1 MLSLLGIKEKDLVKY
16 KNGLSTL
23 TSSEKKKP
31 KVKAILKKD
40 YGTMSTEAFAAYVLE
55 DITLPCKEHLPEGI
69 ESFIEKD
76 LLKIAPHL
84 NLKEHKQFFAL
95 LFGGHVR
102 SIENS
107 AQGTIEKLLH
117 QSAELDTEMH
127 YENNYVLYPEIH
139 DISQLLQ
146 ELASKEKKV
155 AHSYHSLFDALK
167 SLALKEKEDG
177 HMSLL
182 RFLYDISIEVK
193 DIMPFMYAYHAR
205 KSLYDQSNFPFLF
218 VNTLDEID
226 KHLTDQGTFEE
237 LDSRLAKM
245 DLVIL
250 KYSKFKNAIRLLQ
263 NACYENIEHDMDIS
277 ASRAFAELV
286 AAGYNTETCKTD
298 MYYYVMSAFHEFNNH
313 LSDHNLTDKYR
324 HLDTQRPGKVWE
336 RSLKQDLGNFIKKIE
351 EKTNKFDATAN
362 EVLNDKHI
370 VNISSEIESIESEV
384 NRLSADGRT
393 LHNLDKINE
402 HAQDIEDL
410 KKQIT
415 ELRES
420 NSKPL
425 DLLVEE
431 ITSLFEEFTSTY
443 EEDETEDSP
452 SKDPIDEQDAIESL
466 KAEVSRLNSENK
478 ELKADLYKEK
488 NSYRDS
494 LKSAAHIVT
503 PEAVEAIESTITSK
517 TCVADVL
524 KLVKALQPERIEIA
538 ESCLKSAES
547 NEQFQRQKN
556 LFTNLMKLSS
566 PEFLNDYNNKGSEVA
581 FEYFTNNDIAFQES
595 QQTKESSLNRD
606 FVFDDGVKTCLA
618 HLKFGVDSTEQHTLR
633 AYFKIEDGKVY
644 LGQVDKHLP
653 TARTK

>member
-16 KNGLSTL
+16 KDGLSSL

-31 KVKAILKKD
+31 KVKAILQKD

-69 ESFIEKD
+69 ESFIKKD
-76 LLKIAPHL
+76 LLKIAQHL
-84 NLKEHKQFFAL
+84 NLNDQKKFFAL
-95 LFGGHVR
+95 LFSGHVR

-117 QSAELDTEMH
+117 QSVELDTEMH
-127 YENNYVLYPEIH
+127 YENNYVLYPEI
-139 DISQLLQ
+139 DVISELLK

-155 AHSYHSLFDALK
+155 VYSFHSLFDALK

-218 VNTLDEID
+218 VNTLDAID

-237 LDSRLAKM
+237 LDSKLAEK
-245 DLVIL
+245 DLVTL

-263 NACYENIEHDMDIS
+263 NACYENIELDMDIS

-286 AAGYNTETCKTD
+286 AAGYDIETCKVD
-298 MYYYVMSAFHEFNNH
+298 MHYFVMMTFYKFNNH
-313 LSDHNLTDKYR
+313 LSTHNLTNKYDFLGVPR
-324 HLDTQRPGKVWE
+324 EGKVWDW
-336 RSLKQDLGNFIKKIE
+336 SLKQGIDSFIKNIE
-351 EKTNKFDATAN
+351 ETINKFDVTAK
-362 EVLNDKHI
+362 EVLNDKRI
-370 VNISSEIESIESEV
+370 VDMRLDIEFHTLEV
-384 NRLSADGRT
+384 KRLSADGRT

-402 HAQDIEDL
+402 HAQEIKGLE
-410 KKQIT
+410 KQIT
-415 ELRES
+415 ELQES
-420 NSKPL
+420 NSLPL

-431 ITSLFEEFTSTY
+431 ITSLLEEFTSTY
-443 EEDETEDSP
+443 EEDETEDSTA
-452 SKDPIDEQDAIESL
+452 KGPIDKQDEIDLL
-466 KAEVSRLNSENK
+466 KAEVARLNSDNK
-478 ELKADLYKEK
+478 ELKAELYKEK

-494 LKSAAHIVT
+494 LKSAVHIVT

-538 ESCLKSAES
+538 ESCLKSAGS

-581 FEYFTNNDIAFQES
+581 FEYFSKNDIAFQES
-595 QQTKESSLNRD
+595 KTTKESDLNRD
-606 FVFDDGVKTCLA
+606 FEFDDGVKTCLA

-644 LGQVDKHLP
+644 LGEVDKHLP
-653 TARTK
+653 TAGTK